1 VAQDYLV
8 GGVAG
13 RSGSIDVVLNPY
25 SGEPVDEVQLA
36 DARAVELALQRSEV
50 GARAMRALPPWAIAG
65 ILDRAADLVHAAAE
79 EFASLIMAEAGKP
92 LYDARGEVSR
102 SILNLRAAA
111 EESKR
116 VAGHEVPLEV
126 DRAVSAYQGRRGE
139 SDGGRQRLAVARR
152 VPIGTVLAVTPFN
165 FPLNLVLHKVA
176 PALAA
181 RNAVILKP
189 APQTPLTSLLLGRV
203 LLEAGLPPEALSV
216 LPCRNDAAEL
226 LVRDDRVAMLTFT
239 GSAQVGWYL
248 KSCAGKKRV
257 TLELGGNGGVL
268 IDQGCDELAYAA
280 QRACR
285 GGFVFAGQYC
295 IGVQRI
301 LVHRS
306 RHDEFLDLLLAET
319 DRLTVGD
326 PADEST
332 HVGPVIDAGS
342 ADRIQ
347 SWVDESRA
355 AGAGMLRGGHRM
367 GNVLDPTV
375 LTGTAFGMK
384 VEDEEVF
391 GPVVTVNPVD
401 SWAEGLARLNGSKYG
416 LQLGVFTNDISKAL
430 SAADALDA
438 GTVVVNDAPIYR
450 IDTMPF
456 GGVKDSG
463 TGREGTKYA
472 MESMT
477 DTKLIILSASTT
489 GASPKE
495 HQQ

>member
-1 VAQDYLV
+1 MV
-8 GGVAG
+8 GGLAG
-13 RSGSIDVVLNPY
+13 GSERHDVVLNPY
-25 SGEPVDEVQLA
+25 TGQPVGEVHLA
-36 DARAVELALQRSEV
+36 DAADAERALQHSVV
-50 GARAMRALPPWAIAG
+50 GARAMRALPPHAVAG
-65 ILDRAADLVHAAAE
+65 ILDRAAALVEARAE
-79 EFASLIMAEAGKP
+79 EFASLIVAEAGKP
-92 LYDARGEVSR
+92 LYDARGEVAR

-126 DRAVSAYQGRRGE
+126 DGAVSAYQGRRGE
-139 SDGGRQRLAVARR
+139 SDGGRRRLAVTRR
-152 VPIGTVLAVTPFN
+152 VPIGVVLAVTPFN

-176 PALAA
+176 PALAS

-189 APQTPLTSLLLGRV
+189 APQTPLTGLLLGEV
-203 LLEAGLPPEALSV
+203 LIEAGLPPQALSV
-216 LPCRNDAAEL
+216 LPCANDVAEL

-239 GSAQVGWYL
+239 GSARVGWYL

-268 IDQGCDELAYAA
+268 IDKSCEDLGYAA

-295 IGVQRI
+295 IGVERI

-306 RHDEFLDLLLAET
+306 RYEEFLHLLLTEV
-319 DRLTVGD
+319 DQLVLGD
-326 PADEST
+326 PADEIT
-332 HVGPVIDAGS
+332 DVGPVIDAGS
-342 ADRIQ
+342 ADRIE
-347 SWVDESRA
+347 SWIGEARA
-355 AGAGMLRGGHRM
+355 AGAELLRGGCRT
-367 GNVLDPTV
+367 GNVITPTL
-375 LTGTAFGMK
+375 LTGTAPGTQ
-384 VEDEEVF
+384 VEDEEIF

-401 SWAEGLARLNGSKYG
+401 SWSDGLSRLNGSRYG
-416 LQLGVFTNDISKAL
+416 LQLGVFTNDIGKAM
-430 SAADALDA
+430 SAADTLDA

-472 MESMT
+472 MDSMT
-477 DTKLIILSASTT
+477 DTKLVVFSASIRET
-489 GASPKE
+489 E
-495 HQQ
+495 Q